1 MTVADPQAAPF
12 LSNTPARPW
21 DRRLGTA
28 IVLASLFAFG
38 LAVPYA
44 NAPWPEVPAFIPAY
58 ESSLILNDLITAV
71 LLISQFRQLR
81 ALSLLVLGSGYLYD
95 ALLVTAHALSFPGVF
110 APDGLIGGTLQTTP
124 WLYVFWHA
132 VFPVFVIIYGA
143 LAHTRRD
150 RPIEAGSVAPAIAA
164 AIVIAF
170 ALATIAVL
178 LATVAVDAMPPLIRE
193 GNWGRIGRRFGVV
206 FWLATLIAPG
216 FVWYRTRARTVLDLW
231 LLVVTITWLLDVL
244 LSVIIVNV
252 RYELGWYAGRIFGLM
267 AASFVLGALLME
279 TGNLYGR
286 LIRSIDELRARA
298 DALAQSQEQLRH
310 AQKMEAMGQLTGG
323 VAHDFNNLLTI
334 IVGNLD
340 MIGRHADDPTRVR
353 RLTAAAQRAASRGGK
368 LTHQLLMFARRQ
380 LLRPETVNANRLLL
394 DFEGLIR
401 RAVGETV
408 ALDLV
413 LHPAL
418 DPVRIDPMQ
427 FEAAI
432 LNLAINARDAMVNG
446 GRITISSGN
455 AALDPIAAS
464 AMPDAQPGIYA
475 VIAVQDSGSGIPASL
490 LAKVFD
496 PFFTTKD
503 VGKGS
508 GLGLS
513 QVYGF
518 VKESGGHVRIDS
530 TEGVGTTVELWLPR
544 SAERP
549 AEPVE
554 PVPSTMPLRAATGA
568 EVVLVVEDDHEVG
581 ALASESLRELGY
593 QTLVAHDAAEA
604 LEILR
609 VADRRIDILF
619 SDVVMPGG
627 MNGAQLAVEARRLR
641 PTLKVLLTSG
651 YTADALSDQHGV
663 LDDLSTALLRKPYRA
678 EDLAA
683 QLRVVLGGR
692 A

>member
-1 MTVADPQAAPF
+1 VTSVEPQAAPF
-12 LSNTPARPW
+12 LSKTPARPW
-21 DRRLGTA
+21 DRRLGFA
-28 IVLASLFAFG
+28 IVLVSLFAFA
-38 LAVPYA
+38 LAVPYSRA
-44 NAPWPEVPAFIPAY
+44 RWPVVPAFIPAY
-58 ESSLILNDLITAV
+58 EAALILNDLITAV

-81 ALSLLVLGSGYLYD
+81 AKSLLVLGTAYLYD

-110 APDGLIGGTLQTTP
+110 AADGLIGGNDQTTV

-132 VFPVFVIIYGA
+132 VFPVFVIVYAAI
-143 LAHTRRD
+143 AHTSRD
-150 RPIEAGSVAPAIAA
+150 LPIDPSRVVAAVTIGIVVACVLAVISV
-164 AIVIAF
+164 VIS
-170 ALATIAVL
+170 
-178 LATVAVDAMPPLIRE
+178 TVGIEHLPPLIRADDY
-193 GNWGRIGRRFGVV
+193 GKVGRRFGPL
-206 FWLATLIAPG
+206 FWIATLLAPI
-216 FVWYRTRARTVLDLW
+216 FLWYRTRARTVLDLW

-244 LSVIIVNV
+244 LSAIITNE
-252 RYELGWYAGRIFGLM
+252 RYDFGWYAGRLYGLM

-286 LIRSIDELRARA
+286 LIESITELRARA

-340 MIGRHADDPTRVR
+340 MIGRHAEDPTRVR

-408 ALDLV
+408 ALELV

-432 LNLAINARDAMVNG
+432 LNLVINARDAMTG
-446 GRITISSGN
+446 GGHITIRSGN

-464 AMPDAQPGIYA
+464 ALPDAQPGIYA
-475 VIAVQDSGSGIPASL
+475 VITVQDTGAGIPAAVL
-490 LAKVFD
+490 GKVFE
-496 PFFTTKD
+496 PFFTTKE

-518 VKESGGHVRIDS
+518 VKESGGHIRIDS
-530 TEGVGTTVELWLPR
+530 VEGVGTTVELWLPR

-549 AEPVE
+549 VEVVE
-554 PVPSTMPLRAATGA
+554 PPPSPMPLRATAGS
-568 EVVLVVEDDHEVG
+568 EVVLVVEDDQEVG

-593 QTLVAHDAAEA
+593 QTLVAHDAAQA
-604 LEILR
+604 LAIL
-609 VADRRIDILF
+609 AESDRHIDILF

-641 PTLKVLLTSG
+641 PSLKVLLTSG
-651 YTADALSDQHGV
+651 YTADALSHEHGV
-663 LDDLSTALLRKPYRA
+663 LDDSGTALLRKPYRA

-692 A
+692 S